1 VCTQV
6 RSGLSESQRKEL
18 GSGGADQWW
27 HISYV
32 GEHGSDAGGLFRD
45 SLSALAAELLRGAE
59 SGAAG
64 SGADFRGGSVGGGGG
79 GSGGGGGGGEGEAG
93 RSAVFECPLFVRTEV
108 FITDEAGM
116 QQLAQVKN

>member
-1 VCTQV
+1 V
-6 RSGLSESQRKEL
+6 RRGLSESKRAEL
-18 GSGGADQWW
+18 GRGGAEQWW
-27 HISYV
+27 QVSYV

-64 SGADFRGGSVGGGGG
+64 SGADFRGGSAGGGGG
-79 GSGGGGGGGEGEAG
+79 GSGGGGEGDAG

-116 QQLAQVKN
+116 QQLAQVTN

>member
-1 VCTQV
+1 MCTQV

-18 GSGGADQWW
+18 GSGGADRWW

-64 SGADFRGGSVGGGGG
+64 SGADFRGGSVGG
-79 GSGGGGGGGEGEAG
+79 EEEEAVVEVVVERARQAG
-93 RSAVFECPLFVRTEV
+93 RRYSNALCLCEPRCLLLMRQ
-108 FITDEAGM
+108 ACSSWHR
-116 QQLAQVKN
+116 